1 MHGMSHE
8 EDRTMRYD
16 GTKAT
21 LTGVFGKKGGRIE
34 IHPHRGTPEIIEVD
48 GRSGHGGGDSGIMR
62 GFVAAVRGEA
72 APLSTAAQSLASHLM
87 AFAAEDAR
95 LARTVIDMP
104 SYAARLRA
112 DVQA

>member
-1 MHGMSHE
+1 
-8 EDRTMRYD
+8 
-16 GTKAT
+16 
-21 LTGVFGKKGGRIE
+21 
-34 IHPHRGTPEIIEVD
+34 
-48 GRSGHGGGDSGIMR
+48 MR